1 MSIHISTNKL
11 ANTRVL
17 IVGGTSGI
25 GFAVARV
32 ALEHGASI
40 IVASSKSDKVNSA
53 ITRLKSFYPDE
64 EYTNRIAGT
73 VCNLAD
79 RETLEA
85 NVVNL
90 YNFATTPDAF
100 PHAQR
105 TQITGATDGK
115 VLLDHVVMT
124 AGDALGLLKPTDPTF
139 DVPYIESSGT
149 VRFIG
154 SLILAKHA
162 PSYVHQAPSSSLTF
176 TSGVLTTRP
185 APGWTL
191 VAATGSAIE
200 GMARGLAVDLAP
212 IRVNTV
218 SPGAVLTEIFG
229 TLETD
234 NLEKMLEMIRGQT
247 LTGEIGKPEDVAEAY
262 LYAMKDR
269 FVTGEL
275 IRSNGGKLLK

>member
-1 MSIHISTNKL
+1 MSTHISTNKL

-40 IVASSKSDKVNSA
+40 IVASSKPDKVNSA
-53 ITRLKSFYPDE
+53 IARLKSFYPDE
-64 EYTNRIAGT
+64 EHTNRIAGT

-79 RETLEA
+79 RKTLEA

-90 YNFATTPDAF
+90 YNFATAPDTF
-100 PHAQR
+100 PDTKG
-105 TQITGATDGK
+105 TQTTDGK

-124 AGDALGLLKPTDPTF
+124 AGDALSLLKPTDPTF
-139 DVPYIESSGT
+139 DVSYIESSGT

-162 PSYVHQAPSSSLTF
+162 PTYLRQAPSSSMTF
-176 TSGVLTTRP
+176 TSGALTTRP

-191 VAATGSAIE
+191 MAASGSAIE

-212 IRVNTV
+212 IRVNMV

-234 NLEKMLEMIRGQT
+234 NLDKMIEMFRSRT

-269 FVTGEL
+269 FLTGGF
-275 IRSNGGKLLK
+275 IGSNGGMMLK

>member
-1 MSIHISTNKL
+1 MSTHISTNKL

-40 IVASSKSDKVNSA
+40 IVASSKPDKVNSA
-53 ITRLKSFYPDE
+53 IARLKAFYPDE
-64 EYTNRIAGT
+64 EHKNRIAGT

-79 RETLEA
+79 RATLEA

-90 YNFATTPDAF
+90 YNFATAPDTF
-100 PHAQR
+100 PNTEG
-105 TQITGATDGK
+105 TQTTDGK

-124 AGDALGLLKPTDPTF
+124 AGDALGLRKPTDPTF
-139 DVPYIESSGT
+139 DVSYIESSGT

-162 PSYVHQAPSSSLTF
+162 PTYMRQAPSSSMTF
-176 TSGVLTTRP
+176 TSGALTTRP

-191 VAATGSAIE
+191 MAASGSAIE

-212 IRVNTV
+212 IRVNMV
-218 SPGAVLTEIFG
+218 SPGPVLTEIFG

-234 NLEKMLEMIRGQT
+234 NLEKLIETFRSKT

-269 FVTGEL
+269 FLTGGF
-275 IRSNGGKLLK
+275 IGSNGGMLLK

>member
-1 MSIHISTNKL
+1 MSTHISTNKL

-32 ALEHGASI
+32 VLEHGASI
-40 IVASSKSDKVNSA
+40 IVASSKPDKVNSA
-53 ITRLKSFYPDE
+53 ITRLKTFYPDE
-64 EYTNRIAGT
+64 EHTNRIAGT

-85 NVVNL
+85 SVVNL
-90 YNFATTPDAF
+90 YNFATAPDTF
-100 PHAQR
+100 PNAQG
-105 TQITGATDGK
+105 TQTTDGK

-124 AGDALGLLKPTDPTF
+124 AGDALGLRKPTDPTF

-162 PSYVHQAPSSSLTF
+162 PTYLRQAPSSSMTF

-234 NLEKMLEMIRGQT
+234 SLEKMIEMFRGQT

-269 FVTGEL
+269 FLTGEL
-275 IRSNGGKLLK
+275 IGSNGGKLLK

>member
-1 MSIHISTNKL
+1 MSTHISTNKL

-64 EYTNRIAGT
+64 EHTNRIAGT

-85 NVVNL
+85 N
-90 YNFATTPDAF
+90 TTDA
-100 PHAQR
+100 P
-105 TQITGATDGK
+105 DGK

-124 AGDALGLLKPTDPTF
+124 AGDALNLRKPTDPTF
-139 DVPYIESSGT
+139 DVPFIESSGT

-162 PSYVHQAPSSSLTF
+162 PTYVRQTSSSSLTF
-176 TSGVLTTRP
+176 TSGVLAARP

-191 VAATGSAIE
+191 AAATGTAIE

-218 SPGAVLTEIFG
+218 APGAVLTEIFG

-234 NLEKMLEMIRGQT
+234 NLEKMVEMFRSQT

-262 LYAMKDR
+262 LYLMKDR

-275 IRSNGGKLLK
+275 LASNGGRLLK

>member
-1 MSIHISTNKL
+1 MSTHISTNKL

-32 ALEHGASI
+32 VLEHGASI
-40 IVASSKSDKVNSA
+40 IVASSKPDKVNSA
-53 ITRLKSFYPDE
+53 ITRLKTFYPDE
-64 EYTNRIAGT
+64 EHTNRIAGT

-90 YNFATTPDAF
+90 YNFATAPDTF
-100 PHAQR
+100 PNAQG
-105 TQITGATDGK
+105 TQTTDGK

-124 AGDALGLLKPTDPTF
+124 AGDALGLRKPTDPTF

-162 PSYVHQAPSSSLTF
+162 PTYLRQAPSSSITF

-234 NLEKMLEMIRGQT
+234 SLEKMIEMFRGQT

-269 FVTGEL
+269 FLTGEL
-275 IRSNGGKLLK
+275 IGSNGGKLLK